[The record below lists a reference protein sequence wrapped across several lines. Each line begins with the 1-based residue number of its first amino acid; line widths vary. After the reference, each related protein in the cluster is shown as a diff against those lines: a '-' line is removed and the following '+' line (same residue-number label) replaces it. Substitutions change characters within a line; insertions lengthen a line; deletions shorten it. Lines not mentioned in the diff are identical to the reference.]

1 MVVISDW
8 ILNVMVA
15 TGVQI
20 VIVVAG
26 SVAALIVANV
36 IERITFRAVV
46 SVLGSRCAVYTTGW
60 IGTTIHEL
68 SHLVVFLIF
77 RIKVI
82 EFKPFSPD
90 FENETF
96 GYVRYLADAKNPF
109 HRLGCALAGIAPLAV
124 GISLIFALGSFLVS
138 DFALA
143 FAQVGSTSMYAGTP
157 DALYYLHIVVNATFG
172 AIGSL
177 LDYANLGRWQFWL
190 FVYVSTCVAC
200 HFAPSRQD
208 IRGIGPGI
216 LVGASLI
223 FMVNAVVALFW
234 TKPFS
239 YGLYCWEVL
248 GLVLGLLGI
257 ALGLSLSFCAA
268 VFAVSIPRHVLRVWS
283 AFGLF

>member
-15 TGVQI
+15 TGLQV

-26 SVAALIVANV
+26 LVAALILASV
-36 IERITFRAVV
+36 IERVTFRTVV
-46 SVLGSRCAVYTTGW
+46 SVLGYRCSIYTTGW
-60 IGTTIHEL
+60 IGTPIHEL
-68 SHLVVFLIF
+68 SHLVVFWIF

-82 EFKPFSPD
+82 EFKLFSPD
-90 FENETF
+90 FENGTF

-109 HRLGCALAGIAPLAV
+109 HRLGCALAGIAPLAA
-124 GISLIFALGSFLVS
+124 GISLIFALGSFLVPG
-138 DFALA
+138 FALA

-157 DALYYLHIVVNATFG
+157 DALYYLHIVVNAIFG

-208 IRGIGPGI
+208 LRGIGPGI
-216 LVGASLI
+216 LVGAILI
-223 FMVNAVVALFW
+223 LMVNAVAASLW
-234 TKPFS
+234 AEPFS
-239 YGLYCWEVL
+239 FTLYLWKVL

-257 ALGLSLSFCAA
+257 ALGLSLGFCAA
-268 VFAVSIPRHVLRVWS
+268 VCAISIPRYILRLRS
-283 AFGLF
+283 AYGLF

>member
-1 MVVISDW
+1 MVP
-8 ILNVMVA
+8 
-15 TGVQI
+15 TGLLV
-20 VIVVAG
+20 VIVVAVSG
-26 SVAALIVANV
+26 AALILANI
-36 IERITFRAVV
+36 IERVTFRTVV
-46 SVLGSRCAVYTTGW
+46 SVLGYRCSIYITGW
-60 IGTTIHEL
+60 IGTPVHEL
-68 SHLVVFLIF
+68 SHIVVLWVF

-82 EFKPFSPD
+82 GFRLFSLD
-90 FENETF
+90 LENETL
-96 GYVRYLADAKNPF
+96 GHVYSSLDHKNPL
-109 HRLGCALAGIAPLAV
+109 HRLGWSLSSIAPLVV
-124 GISLIFALGSFLVS
+124 GISLIFVLGSFLVPGLS
-138 DFALA
+138 STFAH
-143 FAQVGSTSMYAGTP
+143 VGNTPLYVETP
-157 DALYYLHIVVNATFG
+157 DTLYYFHILFSATLG

-177 LDYANLGRWQFWL
+177 LDYDNLGRWQFWL

-268 VFAVSIPRHVLRVWS
+268 VFAISIPRRVLRFRS
-283 AFGLF
+283 ASGLF

>member
-8 ILNVMVA
+8 VLKVMVA
-15 TGVQI
+15 TGLQV

-36 IERITFRAVV
+36 IERVTFRAVV
-46 SVLGSRCAVYTTGW
+46 SVLGYRCAIYTTGW

-109 HRLGCALAGIAPLAV
+109 HRLGCALAGVAPLAV
-124 GISLIFALGSFLVS
+124 GISLIFVLGSFLVPGLS
-138 DFALA
+138 PT
-143 FAQVGSTSMYAGTP
+143 FAQVGSTPSYVAAPDTLDYLRIMLSATLGT
-157 DALYYLHIVVNATFG
+157 
-172 AIGSL
+172 IGSL

-190 FVYVSTCVAC
+190 FVYVSISIAC

-208 IRGIGPGI
+208 LRGIGPGI
-216 LVGASLI
+216 VVGAILI
-223 FMVNAVVALFW
+223 LMVNAVAASFW
-234 TKPFS
+234 TEPFS
-239 YGLYCWEVL
+239 YAPYLWKVL

-268 VFAVSIPRHVLRVWS
+268 VCAISIPRYILRLRS
-283 AFGLF
+283 AYGLF